1 MVKVP
6 TLELLEV
13 YARRNGIES
22 TYILVCH
29 RSSLAFK
36 SMMNNIPELKHLLS
50 DIVSVSTFYR
60 VSGTR
65 VKELETCAHYID
77 AKYKVYHWPQFKEVG
92 TIYSFLKF

>member
-1 MVKVP
+1 
-6 TLELLEV
+6 
-13 YARRNGIES
+13 
-22 TYILVCH
+22 
-29 RSSLAFK
+29 
-36 SMMNNIPELKHLLS
+36 MMNNIPELKHLLS
-50 DIVSVSTFYR
+50 DIVSVSTFYRVSGTR